1 MHVYLIQMLIRV
13 ACFVGAV
20 VVTNWPIR
28 IVLIAGAVV
37 LPYTAVIFANAGGER
52 RSSGGVGMEHRELP
66 AAPDQEQPRV
76 IDVPPPDDEPHEHP
90 HGSDHAA

>member
-1 MHVYLIQMLIRV
+1 
-13 ACFVGAV
+13 
-20 VVTNWPIR
+20 
-28 IVLIAGAVV
+28 
-37 LPYTAVIFANAGGER
+37 
-52 RSSGGVGMEHRELP
+52 MEHRELP